1 MFYLFL
7 FEAAKNLTLVFF
19 FQKRSLFLNFFL
31 TVNFVYNKTRTLILF
46 SKLIYLILMRENAI
60 KKRDTN
66 KTEIVQKY
74 TLTNEKEK

>member
-7 FEAAKNLTLVFF
+7 FEAAKNLNLVFF

-46 SKLIYLILMRENAI
+46 SKLIYLILMRENA
-60 KKRDTN
+60 KKRNTN